1 MTILSILT
9 KEETF
14 QLIDF
19 LKTVGISF
27 SGNLTAHEKREVE
40 FYAPIVISRLA
51 FEKMEQLNQN
61 DLIINTDMA
70 FEDMEQISKDND
82 EFERNHVRDGD
93 MYYDVSEE
101 AQKANLE
108 TYYSHHHQTAEPKQ
122 SWKVSCDKITKALI

>member
-82 EFERNHVRDGD
+82 EFEQCSQRVPEQTTSP
-93 MYYDVSEE
+93 V
-101 AQKANLE
+101 ANFEVTL
-108 TYYSHHHQTAEPKQ
+108 TG
-122 SWKVSCDKITKALI
+122 W